1 MTWLRKKTIENSK
14 DVVIEDGVDS
24 DCIASEID
32 MCVVDLDRMIKM
44 KKSQEESFDLANIW
58 AAYSACMF
66 FQVL

>member
-1 MTWLRKKTIENSK
+1 MVKEKTIENST
-14 DVVIEDGVDS
+14 DVVIKDGVDS

-32 MCVVDLDRMIKM
+32 MCVVDLDGMIDM

-58 AAYSACMF
+58 AAYSACIF